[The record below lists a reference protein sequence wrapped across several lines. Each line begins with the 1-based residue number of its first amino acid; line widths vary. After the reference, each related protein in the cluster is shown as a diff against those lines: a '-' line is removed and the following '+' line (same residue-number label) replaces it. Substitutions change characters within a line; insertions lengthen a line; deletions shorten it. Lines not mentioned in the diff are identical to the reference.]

1 MAYELKTGGVLLHPI
16 FGGGKE
22 KDKYVYCS
30 EILQTLFH
38 GISLLGSLV
47 CVSRPTQAKEV
58 LIMVC
63 NNTEPIDIGSIL
75 ITPFITIA
83 CDDCKCI

>member
-30 EILQTLFH
+30 EMILQTLLYE
-38 GISLLGSLV
+38 ISLRNTFVYNEAHTGHRSSLS
-47 CVSRPTQAKEV
+47 CTGRQ
-58 LIMVC
+58 
-63 NNTEPIDIGSIL
+63 IL
-75 ITPFITIA
+75 YQ
-83 CDDCKCI
+83 